1 MNRSGSESTSVLISP
16 RPMVPPASSK
26 RAASSRS
33 SARPL
38 KETARIVS
46 IAPNLAYL
54 SGTNQRTAQGDFTP
68 VGSPASP
75 LNLLYFRNIGG
86 LDYRR
91 IQEAADGR
99 AGKTGKSADVPGADG
114 ASSQDRSGLQI
125 PAGAARGPPGNPTA
139 CPLARAGVQQVP
151 RHER

>member
-1 MNRSGSESTSVLISP
+1 PAWNEMVACVREMNRSGSESTSVLISP

-26 RAASSRS
+26 RANSSRS
-33 SARPL
+33 SGRPL

-46 IAPNLAYL
+46 IAPNVSYL
-54 SGTNQRTAQGDFTP
+54 SGANQRTAQSDFTP

-75 LNLLYFRNIGG
+75 LNLLYFRDIGR

-99 AGKTGKSADVPGADG
+99 VGKGDDIPGAHG
-114 ASSQDRSGLQI
+114 AASQDGSRLQV
-125 PAGAARGPPGNPTA
+125 PAGAARGPPGDSA
-139 CPLARAGVQQVP
+139 ARA
-151 RHER
+151 

>member
-26 RAASSRS
+26 RADNSRS
-33 SARPL
+33 SGRPL

-46 IAPNLAYL
+46 IALNLSYL
-54 SGTNQRTAQGDFTP
+54 SGTNQSTAQSDFTP
-68 VGSPASP
+68 VESPASP
-75 LNLLYFRNIGG
+75 LNLLYLSDFGR
-86 LDYRR
+86 LYYRR

-99 AGKTGKSADVPGADG
+99 AAEGDDVPGAHG
-114 ASSQDRSGLQI
+114 AASQDGSRLQVL
-125 PAGAARGPPGNPTA
+125 AGTARDAPGNPA
-139 CPLARAGVQQVP
+139 ARALAGAGVQQVP

>member
-26 RAASSRS
+26 RADSSRS
-33 SARPL
+33 SGRPL
-38 KETARIVS
+38 TEIARIVS
-46 IAPNLAYL
+46 RAPKRSYL
-54 SGTNQRTAQGDFTP
+54 SGTNQRTAQSDFTP
-68 VGSPASP
+68 IGSPASP
-75 LNLLYFRNIGG
+75 LNLLYFRDFGR

-114 ASSQDRSGLQI
+114 ASPQDRSRLQVL
-125 PAGAARGPPGNPTA
+125 ARTARGAPGNPA
-139 CPLARAGVQQVP
+139 ARALARAGLQQVP